1 MNHQIAKK
9 VFDLITITNKEIH
22 PIIIKDIDD
31 SINKVLQLHRDYVE
45 TTSDF
50 ASSYYIITKTTKPS
64 EEIDKQITQYLDK
77 IKHDIIK
84 KKSSTVAEYV
94 DELTNFHDKLVEF
107 QSILLPFPSVDWFTD
122 S

>member
-50 ASSYYIITKTTKPS
+50 ASSYYIITKITKPS

-107 QSILLPFPSVDWFTD
+107 QSILLPFPSVD
-122 S
+122 

>member
-107 QSILLPFPSVDWFTD
+107 QSILLPFPSVD
-122 S
+122 